1 MASLWVR
8 AIPVTLWPSSCTIV
22 SMSRA
27 MIGSSSMI
35 RMSVATCCA
44 ISRPAWVM
52 RSVTAWGG
60 LSRMAAISSTEKP
73 STVRSRKV
81 CRGSGVSASRLR
93 SAAFFGS
100 GSKLLDNAGGT
111 AELHSFRNTLY
122 SPCRG
127 GKSDGK
133 ARGSAL
139 SASSVA
145 TTWASPLLCEPETR
159 RANLRSAGNSCETC
173 RAIDIRLLPNV
184 SRASNIRAYRFAST
198 LFFALL
204 GTIQVRT
211 RWSPSGGGT
220 RMDCCDAAA
229 AESQLPSERV
239 TRRDDEPIMK
249 VLSAFRHLKTR
260 LLALVAFIIVP
271 VAVIMILLA
280 AAIDQSSSSGIDR
293 QWRQLTG
300 EYAARSQIWTKG
312 AARILFAS
320 AASVA
325 RLLDDQSR
333 CDAVLN
339 DILAVNDGYEAIRVD
354 FGDEHSCIGAKDS
367 DFSGFTGEVSEN
379 LRSRPR
385 VELAPDMFLAAI
397 VFRAPSQSVLAIQV
411 DAPPM
416 AKERWAATALVDP
429 TLLARVF
436 ELNPDRGD
444 IVALMERGQKVVA
457 ETGANLSDTSWL
469 PAVEQAAGPD
479 YHVAAAPSRAGA
491 TFTYATQPVLGSDFY
506 ILSRFDNSARQ
517 AAWLRSL
524 ILALAPLIML
534 ATLYFAYSRAIQSEL
549 LRWIDGIEAAV
560 RARRAGGG
568 APLAPENDE
577 MPSELRDLAASF
589 NEMTRESEI
598 REQSLKTS
606 LAENEFLIRE
616 LHHRV
621 KTSLQIIQS
630 YLSLTRRLDGSS
642 AEQGSLAAMEAR
654 VQVLS
659 IAYRK
664 AFSAGRMRDV
674 RIRQFATEIVDNLSL
689 SFERPGLTLDL
700 KADVSSALV
709 IDRAIPLGLALVE
722 GVMAGLA
729 AQDAHL
735 VWVRIGEL
743 DDLRVDLRVETDGAL
758 PPDRPNS
765 KLMAGLALQ
774 LEASVESLDV
784 GTILR

>member
-1 MASLWVR
+1 VDGVQPESRSAKVADRLGATMSNAQKLIR
-8 AIPVTLWPSSCTIV
+8 GAIKLQLGPRLMNFLTSFPDV
-22 SMSRA
+22 
-27 MIGSSSMI
+27 
-35 RMSVATCCA
+35 
-44 ISRPAWVM
+44 
-52 RSVTAWGG
+52 
-60 LSRMAAISSTEKP
+60 K
-73 STVRSRKV
+73 
-81 CRGSGVSASRLR
+81 SRL
-93 SAAFFGS
+93 
-100 GSKLLDNAGGT
+100 
-111 AELHSFRNTLY
+111 
-122 SPCRG
+122 
-127 GKSDGK
+127 
-133 ARGSAL
+133 
-139 SASSVA
+139 
-145 TTWASPLLCEPETR
+145 
-159 RANLRSAGNSCETC
+159 
-173 RAIDIRLLPNV
+173 
-184 SRASNIRAYRFAST
+184 
-198 LFFALL
+198 
-204 GTIQVRT
+204 
-211 RWSPSGGGT
+211 
-220 RMDCCDAAA
+220 M
-229 AESQLPSERV
+229 
-239 TRRDDEPIMK
+239 
-249 VLSAFRHLKTR
+249 
-260 LLALVAFIIVP
+260 ALVAFIIVP
-271 VAVIMILLA
+271 VALITIVLA
-280 AAIDQSSSSGIDR
+280 WTAHQSLSRGIDS
-293 QWRQLTG
+293 QWRQTSG
-300 EYAARSQIWTKG
+300 EYAARTRVWLRG
-312 AARILFAS
+312 AAGTLFAS
-320 AASVA
+320 AASA
-325 RLLDDQSR
+325 ASEAQDGGR
-333 CDAVLN
+333 CDAMLRDVVAANL
-339 DILAVNDGYEAIRVD
+339 GYEAISVN
-354 FGDEHSCIGAKDS
+354 FGDGHSCVGAGTPQLEN
-367 DFSGFTGEVSEN
+367 FAAEVSQR
-379 LRSRPR
+379 LRSKPR
-385 VELAPDMFLAAI
+385 VEIAPGISLAAR
-397 VFRAPSQSVLAIQV
+397 VFGDQGQSILTVQA
-411 DAPPM
+411 DAPKT
-416 AKERWAATALVDP
+416 ASQKWTATALIDP
-429 TLLARVF
+429 ALLAGVF
-436 ELNPDRGD
+436 ELNPDMRD
-444 IVALMERGQKVVA
+444 IVALMEKGQRIVA
-457 ETGANLSDTSWL
+457 ASGTNATDPSWL
-469 PAVEQAAGPD
+469 PAAEQAIGTG
-479 YHVAAAPSRAGA
+479 YEVAAAPSRKGA
-491 TFTYATQPVLGSDFY
+491 TFDYATQPVLGSDFY
-506 ILSRFDNSARQ
+506 ILSRFDSSARRM
-517 AAWLRSL
+517 AWLRTL
-524 ILALAPLIML
+524 VLVVTPLIML

-700 KADVSSALV
+700 KADVSAALV

-784 GTILR
+784 GTILRWRFQGGPPPVIV